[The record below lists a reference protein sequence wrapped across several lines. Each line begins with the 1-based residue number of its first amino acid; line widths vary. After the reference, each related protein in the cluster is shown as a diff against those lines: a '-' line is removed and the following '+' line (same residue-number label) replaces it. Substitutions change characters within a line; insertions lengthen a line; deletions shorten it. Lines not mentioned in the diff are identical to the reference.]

1 MVKLTYRDKKWELP
15 AGMTVRDAIL
25 KCGLNPE
32 QVLAVRA
39 GKLIHEA
46 TILKD
51 DDEIKLVAV
60 ISGGAF
66 FSANPGTAR
75 QGKSC
80 ANERE

>member
-1 MVKLTYRDKKWELP
+1 MIKLAYRNKTWELSG
-15 AGMTVRDAIL
+15 GMTVRDAIL

-51 DDEIKLVAV
+51 GDEVKLVAV
-60 ISGGAF
+60 ISGGGF
-66 FSANPGTAR
+66 LSVNNANLHP
-75 QGKSC
+75 
-80 ANERE
+80 

>member
-1 MVKLTYRDKKWELP
+1 MVKLNYRDKKWELS

-32 QVLAVRA
+32 QVLAVRT

-51 DDEIKLVAV
+51 GDEIKLVAV
-60 ISGGAF
+60 ISGGQDR
-66 FSANPGTAR
+66 STKYTKGH
-75 QGKSC
+75 
-80 ANERE
+80 